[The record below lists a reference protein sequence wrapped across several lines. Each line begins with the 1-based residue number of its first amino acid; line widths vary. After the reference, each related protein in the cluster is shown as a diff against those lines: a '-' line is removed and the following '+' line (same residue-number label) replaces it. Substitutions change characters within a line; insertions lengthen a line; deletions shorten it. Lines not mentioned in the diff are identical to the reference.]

1 MGGPEPAHG
10 ARAGARLSVAV
21 SLRQEATELLQA
33 LIRLDTVNP
42 PGNETRAAELLR
54 SYLEENGVVC
64 ELYAKEPDRANL
76 VARIPGSAGGPR
88 LALLSHTDTVL
99 ADPAE
104 WQVDPWSGELRDGE
118 VWGRGALDMKGQV
131 AASAVALAS
140 LAREGFK
147 PTGDLIF
154 VAAADEEVGVEVG
167 LQWLVQAHPEA
178 VRAEYSLNEGG
189 GAVRPFEG
197 RRVFGVCCA
206 EKGVFRFT
214 VTAEGVA
221 GHASMPRMGDN
232 AVLKLAPLIERMREQ
247 PSFDLTEEPRALFEA
262 LGEPA
267 GGDPEAALERL
278 RARDP
283 GLAFII
289 EPMLGVTITPTRLAA
304 SEKINVIPSRAQVQ
318 VDCRV
323 PPGFGEAETLARVEE
338 VLGADGYR
346 LSFDERVVGN
356 RSAMEGALMDAVR
369 EWVGEREPEAT
380 VVPVVLPGFTDSRWF
395 RDSFPDCIA
404 YGFCPQRHM
413 TLYESAPLIHGADE
427 RIDVRDVGFAADF
440 FDWLAKRMLG
450 EEGGDG

>member
-1 MGGPEPAHG
+1 MGDLGLQDE
-10 ARAGARLSVAV
+10 AV
-21 SLRQEATELLQA
+21 ELLRE
-33 LIRLDTVNP
+33 LIRFDTVNP
-42 PGNETRAAELLR
+42 PGAEAKAIDHLHRLLDAAGFDCELLALDPAR
-54 SYLEENGVVC
+54 
-64 ELYAKEPDRANL
+64 PNL
-76 VARIPGSAGGPR
+76 LARLRGEADGPT
-88 LALLSHTDTVL
+88 LGFLGHVDTVL
-99 ADPAE
+99 ATPEE
-104 WQVDPWSGELRDGE
+104 WTRDPWSGDVADGA

-131 AASAVALAS
+131 AAEVAAAAR
-140 LAREGFK
+140 LAREGWR
-147 PTGDLIF
+147 PARGELL
-154 VAAADEEVGVEVG
+154 VMCVSDEEAGGRYGVQFLCEE
-167 LQWLVQAHPEA
+167 HPEK
-178 VRAEYSLNEGG
+178 VRCDYLINEGG
-189 GAVRPFEG
+189 GAVLPFEG

>member
-1 MGGPEPAHG
+1 MDDRGLQDE
-10 ARAGARLSVAV
+10 AV
-21 SLRQEATELLQA
+21 ELLRE
-33 LIRLDTVNP
+33 LIRFDTVNP
-42 PGNETRAAELLR
+42 PGAEAQAVDHLHRLLAGAGFDCELLAR
-54 SYLEENGVVC
+54 DPERPNLLARLRADADGPTLGYLGHV
-64 ELYAKEPDRANL
+64 
-76 VARIPGSAGGPR
+76 
-88 LALLSHTDTVL
+88 DTVL
-99 ADPAE
+99 ATPEE
-104 WQVDPWSGELRDGE
+104 WTRDPWSGDVAEGA

-131 AASAVALAS
+131 AAEVAAAAR
-140 LAREGFK
+140 LAREGWR
-147 PTGDLIF
+147 PARGELL
-154 VAAADEEVGVEVG
+154 VMCVADEEAGGRYGVQFLCEE
-167 LQWLVQAHPEA
+167 HPEK
-178 VRAEYSLNEGG
+178 VRCDYLINEGG
-189 GAVRPFEG
+189 GAVLPFED

-214 VTAEGVA
+214 VTTEGVA

-247 PSFDLTEEPRALFEA
+247 PAFDLTEEPRALFEA

-267 GGDPEAALERL
+267 DGEPEAALERL
-278 RARDP
+278 RERDP
-283 GLAFII
+283 GLAFLV
-289 EPMLGVTITPTRLAA
+289 EPMLGVTITPTRLQA
-304 SEKINVIPSRAQVQ
+304 SEKINVIPSRARVQ

-356 RSAMEGALMDAVR
+356 RSTMEGPLMDAVR
-369 EWVGEREPEAT
+369 EWVGAREPEAA

-395 RDSFPDCIA
+395 RDAFPECVA

-440 FDWLAKRMLG
+440 FDWLARRMLG
-450 EEGGDG
+450 

>member
-1 MGGPEPAHG
+1 MGDLGLQDE
-10 ARAGARLSVAV
+10 AV
-21 SLRQEATELLQA
+21 ELLRE
-33 LIRLDTVNP
+33 LIRFDTVNP
-42 PGNETRAAELLR
+42 PGAEAKAIDHLHRLLDAAGFDCELLALDPAR
-54 SYLEENGVVC
+54 
-64 ELYAKEPDRANL
+64 PNL
-76 VARIPGSAGGPR
+76 LARLRGEADGPT
-88 LALLSHTDTVL
+88 LGFLGHVDTVL
-99 ADPAE
+99 ATPEE
-104 WQVDPWSGELRDGE
+104 WTRDPWSGDVADGA

-131 AASAVALAS
+131 AA
-140 LAREGFK
+140 E
-147 PTGDLIF
+147 
-154 VAAADEEVGVEVG
+154 VAAAARLARGGWRPARGELLVMCVSDEEAGGRYGVQFLCEE
-167 LQWLVQAHPEA
+167 HPEK
-178 VRAEYSLNEGG
+178 VRCDYLINEGG
-189 GAVRPFEG
+189 GAVLPFEG

>member
-1 MGGPEPAHG
+1 VGDLGLQDE
-10 ARAGARLSVAV
+10 AV
-21 SLRQEATELLQA
+21 ELLRE
-33 LIRLDTVNP
+33 LIRFDTVNP
-42 PGNETRAAELLR
+42 PGAEAKAIDHLHRLLDAAGFDCELLALDPAR
-54 SYLEENGVVC
+54 
-64 ELYAKEPDRANL
+64 PNL
-76 VARIPGSAGGPR
+76 LARLRGEADGPT
-88 LALLSHTDTVL
+88 LGFLGHVDTVL
-99 ADPAE
+99 ATPEE
-104 WQVDPWSGELRDGE
+104 WTRDPWSGDVADGA

-131 AASAVALAS
+131 AAEVAAAAR
-140 LAREGFK
+140 LAREGWR
-147 PTGDLIF
+147 PARGELL
-154 VAAADEEVGVEVG
+154 VMCVSDEEAGGRYGVQFLCEE
-167 LQWLVQAHPEA
+167 HPEK
-178 VRAEYSLNEGG
+178 VRCDYLINEGG
-189 GAVRPFEG
+189 GAVLPFEG